1 MNTSRTRINAL
12 ALETRLPTM
21 SGFRDWASAGSLMS
35 YGPDIS
41 AAFRR
46 AAEHVD
52 KILHGTKPADIPVE
66 QPTKFEWSSI

>member
-1 MNTSRTRINAL
+1 
-12 ALETRLPTM
+12 
-21 SGFRDWASAGSLMS
+21 MS

-52 KILHGTKPADIPVE
+52 KILHKLPMVTHR
-66 QPTKFEWSSI
+66 